1 MNTYK
6 KALLSYYS
14 KYILGTLGFVFLY
27 SLSFIT
33 GNGDNSVRI
42 DEYYM
47 KFSKSLHR
55 PVKVN
60 MVKVNRE
67 SIQVA

>member
-6 KALLSYYS
+6 KAILSYYS

-27 SLSFIT
+27 CLSFIS
-33 GNGDNSVRI
+33 GNADNSVRI
-42 DEYYM
+42 DQYYM
-47 KFSKSLHR
+47 KFSNSLHH

-60 MVKVNRE
+60 LGKTSRE